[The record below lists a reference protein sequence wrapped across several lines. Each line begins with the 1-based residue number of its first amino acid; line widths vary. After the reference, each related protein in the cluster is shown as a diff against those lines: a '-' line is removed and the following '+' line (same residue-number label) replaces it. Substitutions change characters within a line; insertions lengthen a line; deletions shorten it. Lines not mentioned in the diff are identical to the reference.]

1 MKRLLTILA
10 TLPLLAASASAW
22 MHTPPGEIVGADVRL
37 VASPGLPDGL
47 ADAVRD
53 YVERNARLGVALLSA
68 PIDPAAPLDQAG
80 RDALARCGAPHAAL
94 ATLLLVP
101 SDDPHR
107 GSCWPAESFAVLN
120 VSRMGGLHLDRAI
133 LEKRTSQ
140 EALRALAVL
149 LGIEPCPFPLCVLTA
164 FSDPA
169 ELDEMS
175 DNYCPPC
182 FDRIRHAAIQKGGHA
197 LPIADK

>member
-10 TLPLLAASASAW
+10 TLSLLAASASAW
-22 MHTPPGEIVGADVRL
+22 MHTPPGEIAGADIRL
-37 VASPGLPDGL
+37 IASPDLPDGL
-47 ADAVRD
+47 AESVRA
-53 YVERNARLGVALLSA
+53 YIEKNARLGVALLSS
-68 PIDPAAPLDQAG
+68 PIDPALPLDQAG
-80 RDALARCGAPHAAL
+80 RDALARCGGTDGAIV
-94 ATLLLVP
+94 TLLLVP
-101 SDDPHR
+101 SDDEHR
-107 GSCWPAESFAVLN
+107 GSCWPAEAFGVIN
-120 VSRMGGLHLDRAI
+120 VSRMGGARLDRSI

-140 EALRALAVL
+140 ESLRVIAIL

-182 FDRIRHAAIQKGGHA
+182 FDRIRYTAIQKGGHV
-197 LPIADK
+197 LSITDK